1 MEKNNRN
8 TTLPNVSVSSD
19 LVTSHRAVCDG
30 FLLQALTKTEKA
42 TPYIQDARDFF
53 DVLSSILSISE
64 AARRVDIQAQL
75 ISAAGFSD
83 KGRSHLTDEELA
95 TALRKVIETIASQTP
110 DGWREELVYRYL
122 LTRGDSLGGS
132 MRNITGALAGK
143 QFSDAV
149 IGAIMQRNMSSTI
162 VRSPSNPDKVQSI
175 TWPSRLLLFDKKPN
189 FIGNNIDV
197 ILLATTGLEQTLR
210 EQLEE
215 KQNYLACGELK
226 GGIDPAGADEHWK
239 TANSAL
245 GRIHQCFT
253 TSDRPAL
260 FFVGAAIEA
269 AMAEEIFKQLT
280 NRRLTYA
287 ANFTVPQQVADLA
300 SWLVEL

>member
-1 MEKNNRN
+1 M
-8 TTLPNVSVSSD
+8 TLPNVTSSAD
-19 LVTSHRAVCDG
+19 LVTSHRSVCDG

-42 TPYIQDARDFF
+42 SPYIQDARDFF
-53 DVLSSILSISE
+53 EVLSSIPTISQ
-64 AARRVDIQAQL
+64 AAQRSDIQTHL
-75 ISAAGFSD
+75 IFAAGFSD
-83 KGRSHLTDEELA
+83 KARSHLTDEELA
-95 TALRKVIETIASQTP
+95 SALEKVIKTIAAQTP

-149 IGAIMQRNMSSTI
+149 IKALSERTVTPSI
-162 VRSPSNPDKVQSI
+162 VRSPSNPEKVQSI
-175 TWPSRLLLFDKKPN
+175 SWNDRLLLFDKKPN

-197 ILLATTGLEQTLR
+197 IFLATKARDLSLRDRLED
-210 EQLEE
+210 
-215 KQNYLACGELK
+215 KPNYLACGELK

-245 GRIHQCFT
+245 GRIRQSFGQP
-253 TSDRPAL
+253 DGPAL
-260 FFVGAAIEA
+260 FFVGAAIET
-269 AMAEEIFKQLT
+269 AMADEIFKQLQDG
-280 NRRLTYA
+280 RLSYA

-300 SWLVEL
+300 AWLVEI